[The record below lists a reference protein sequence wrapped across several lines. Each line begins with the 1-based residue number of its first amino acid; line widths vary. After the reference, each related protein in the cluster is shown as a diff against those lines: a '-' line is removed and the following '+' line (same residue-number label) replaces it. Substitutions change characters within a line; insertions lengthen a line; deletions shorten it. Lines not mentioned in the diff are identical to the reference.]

1 MPMQS
6 DALDR
11 IADVLTAG
19 DDLLAHLAGLA
30 AGRPTPTAAAEAL
43 ARLRLACSRL
53 PLPLV
58 EDGLNQCRAV
68 TRLLEDRHAPA
79 ARYQLE
85 QYVRRLRVR
94 LVEWERDLAAGPAVL
109 ADLGEELCRLLTA
122 DATPRAVLVT
132 GLEEV
137 RGLVEA
143 LPSPRRKDGRLTLAA
158 VAALMRMG
166 EYRSAAYQLRLF
178 LRRLGNPSPVPAD
191 LVAQE

>member
-1 MPMQS
+1 MPLQS
-6 DALDR
+6 DALAR

-30 AGRPTPTAAAEAL
+30 SGRPTPTATAEAL
-43 ARLRLACSRL
+43 ARLRLACSQL

-79 ARYQLE
+79 AGYQLD

-94 LVEWERDLAAGPAVL
+94 LVEWERDLADGPAIL
-109 ADLGEELCRLLTA
+109 ADLGAELCRLLTA

-137 RGLVEA
+137 RALVDR
-143 LPSPRRKDGRLTLAA
+143 LPPPRLKDGRLTLAA
-158 VAALMRMG
+158 VAALMKMG

-178 LRRLGNPSPVPAD
+178 LRRLGNPAPVPAD
-191 LVAQE
+191 LVPQE